1 MIKFTNLNQETPY
14 LSFKKKYDDALN
26 ANQKNIEAICFSSYS
41 KKLKEVNARFVNLKF
56 IADKNF
62 IFFSNYNS
70 QKSQDFK
77 EHNQIS
83 ALVYWNST
91 NTQIRMK
98 ATIERSPKEFN
109 ESYFSKRSEQKNA
122 LSISSNQSEFI
133 DSYEN
138 VKEKYLKYKKKYLCE
153 KEKRNSLIYNI
164 NQSLLK
170 DGKNRRDSSMFH
182 KTTEEIKKRVS
193 TEKLDIK
200 DLISNPTEAS
210 VACPPPEAQGKPAN
224 SNLTSQIADILF
236 HFG

>member
-14 LSFKKKYDDALN
+14 LNFKKKYDDAFN
-26 ANQKNIEAICFSSYS
+26 ANQKNIEAISISSYS

-70 QKSQDFK
+70 PKSYDFK
-77 EHNQIS
+77 EHNQIT

-109 ESYFSKRSEQKNA
+109 ESYFSKRAEQKNA

-133 DSYEN
+133 DSYES
-138 VKEKYLKYKKKYLCE
+138 VKEKYLKSLEHDDLKKCPDFWGGYSFTPYYFEFWEGHSSRLNKRDVYE
-153 KEKRNSLIYNI
+153 KS
-164 NQSLLK
+164 
-170 DGKNRRDSSMFH
+170 DDSWKHF
-182 KTTEEIKKRVS
+182 
-193 TEKLDIK
+193 
-200 DLISNPTEAS
+200 
-210 VACPPPEAQGKPAN
+210 
-224 SNLTSQIADILF
+224 ILQP
-236 HFG
+236 